1 MTHAILLQYL
11 QSTSKI
17 IPCYYISNDLTNC
30 LTKAKTT
37 SEICNCYKQE
47 INYYKTN
54 IYENLNKISSTMNA
68 QHLKKINFAQT
79 AWESYLTHTKM
90 YLFKIIDE
98 QTNED
103 KEIKKY
109 QVLFLL
115 YQCRNSELANINF

>member
-1 MTHAILLQYL
+1 
-11 QSTSKI
+11 
-17 IPCYYISNDLTNC
+17 
-30 LTKAKTT
+30 
-37 SEICNCYKQE
+37 
-47 INYYKTN
+47 
-54 IYENLNKISSTMNA
+54 MNA